1 MKDPFKY
8 ILSMHI
14 DATAHG

>member
-1 MKDPFKY
+1 MKDHFKY